1 MVDPLGKSIYFN
13 HLFTEVCKAKP
24 AEQTFTDLLKLDDPN
39 FRKVK
44 REFQHRINKLFVH
57 PQLGDLLDSGDI
69 DFTILDVL
77 EDLVKTYDSGLD
89 ASSNFAMNELIP
101 SPLF

>member
-1 MVDPLGKSIYFN
+1 
-13 HLFTEVCKAKP
+13 
-24 AEQTFTDLLKLDDPN
+24 
-39 FRKVK
+39 
-44 REFQHRINKLFVH
+44 LFVH

-89 ASSNFAMNELIP
+89 AGSNFAMNELIP